1 MDLQVR
7 LYLSLK
13 RFVQALREMFER
25 FPLGLMLLVFISP
38 GLLPV
43 VAGVG
48 GIRMY
53 VGLTVFLV
61 KHL

>member
-7 LYLSLK
+7 LCPSFK
-13 RFVQALREMFER
+13 HFVQVLREMFER

-43 VAGVG
+43 VAGVCG
-48 GIRMY
+48 G
-53 VGLTVFLV
+53 V
-61 KHL
+61 